1 MIFGGKTKSGLDS
14 IGYVKRLEDGSIAYV
29 EEKRTGR
36 QRLSAKTMWK
46 YPAAKDFDDIAA
58 NLPSN
63 ARSDG
68 ERTSKTIVVRGSDAD
83 KSDILHQSGENQ
95 PRGWFRTLPD
105 GSFEIGKTKIGD
117 LSTFVHEPAHA
128 YLYMLRDLAG
138 REGSSD
144 TLKSDYSKVLHF
156 LGAKD
161 GETLTTEQHE
171 KWAEANEQYLREGKA
186 PSPGLRGVFMRFS
199 IWLGSVYKKATDLGV
214 QLSPEIRDVFDR
226 MYAAEDGVNKAA
238 RSLHCA
244 GHKTVLLRSR

>member
-1 MIFGGKTKSGLDS
+1 MIFGARNKIGRDL
-14 IGYVKRLEDGSIAYV
+14 IGYAKVMPDGSIAYV
-29 EEKRTGR
+29 EEKRTGKKK
-36 QRLSAKTMWK
+36 LSAVTMYK
-46 YPAAKDFDDIAA
+46 YPATLDVDRIAD
-58 NLPSN
+58 NLRPNVRNDSGGTE
-63 ARSDG
+63 A
-68 ERTSKTIVVRGSDAD
+68 IVVRGPNAD
-83 KSDILHQSGENQ
+83 KNDLLYQSGEGGQ

-128 YLYMLRDLAG
+128 YLYMLRDLAN

-199 IWLGSVYKKATDLGV
+199 VWLGSVYKKATDLGV

>member
-1 MIFGGKTKSGLDS
+1 
-14 IGYVKRLEDGSIAYV
+14 
-29 EEKRTGR
+29 
-36 QRLSAKTMWK
+36 
-46 YPAAKDFDDIAA
+46 
-58 NLPSN
+58 
-63 ARSDG
+63 
-68 ERTSKTIVVRGSDAD
+68 
-83 KSDILHQSGENQ
+83 
-95 PRGWFRTLPD
+95 
-105 GSFEIGKTKIGD
+105 
-117 LSTFVHEPAHA
+117 
-128 YLYMLRDLAG
+128 MLRDLAG

-199 IWLGSVYKKATDLGV
+199 VWLGSVYKKATDLGV

-226 MYAAEDGVNKAA
+226 MYAAEDGVNKTA